1 MKPIKK
7 LIEIRACVNCPAFNF
22 ISRHCSLLRRQL
34 TIIESENIPDVCSI
48 PDYDEVSE

>member
-34 TIIESENIPDVCSI
+34 TIRESDDIPDACPL
-48 PDYDEVSE
+48 PDYKEVIE